1 MKFLIVLIIKIKIK
15 IMSKKVLVCGGA
27 GYIGGLTCDCLI
39 REGFDVTVFD
49 NLLYEDRFLKEI
61 PFIYGD
67 IRNTEKLLEVSKE
80 FDIIVLMS
88 ALVGDPA
95 CSVDQTLTEE
105 INYQSIKNFCENVS
119 NDKHLI
125 FMSTCS
131 VYGAQ
136 DGILNEDSQTNPLSS
151 YASTKLASEKYVL
164 QKGGTVFRLG
174 TVFGLGDT
182 YSRLRMDLVV
192 NVLTMKAIKDGEIT
206 INGGEQWRPIIAV
219 KDIAEYVTEA
229 CKEEYEGVYVL
240 SKENVVIRELG
251 ERVAELIPGTKINY
265 TEISFQDARNY
276 KVDATKSLNTF
287 KYKAKVTVEEEVSR
301 MMKMFNEGRVLNPED
316 NPFCLKLVSVVKSK
330 KGEIDCLIRELH
342 CSGRLLIIFIASDIF
357 CSLKPKR

>member
-1 MKFLIVLIIKIKIK
+1 MKK
-15 IMSKKVLVCGGA
+15 KKVLVCGGS
-27 GYIGGLTCDCLI
+27 GYIGGLTCDYLI
-39 REGFDVTVFD
+39 REGFDVTVYD
-49 NLLYEDRFLKEI
+49 NLLYENRFLKEI

-67 IRNTEKLLEVSKE
+67 IRDTKKLYEVSKD
-80 FDIIVLMS
+80 FDVIVLMS

-95 CSVDQTLTEE
+95 CSVDQKLTEE
-105 INYQSIKNFCENVS
+105 INYKAIKDFCEVVS
-119 NDKHLI
+119 PNKHLV

-136 DGILNEDSQTNPLSS
+136 EGLLNEESKTNPLSS
-151 YASTKLASEKYVL
+151 YAATKLKSEEHIL
-164 QKGGTVFRLG
+164 AKGGTIFRLG

-229 CKEEYEGVYVL
+229 CRMKYSGIFVL
-240 SKENVVIRELG
+240 SKENVIIKELG
-251 ERVAELIPGTKINY
+251 ERIVDVIPNTKINY

-276 KVDATKSLNTF
+276 KVDNSKSLEVF
-287 KYKAKVTVEEEVSR
+287 QYKAKVTVEEEVLR
-301 MMKMFNEGRVLNPED
+301 MVKMFKEGRVMDPED
-316 NPFCLKLVSVVKSK
+316 KVYHNGAFLKNK
-330 KGEIDCLIRELH
+330 KEKKE
-342 CSGRLLIIFIASDIF
+342 FV
-357 CSLKPKR
+357 

>member
-1 MKFLIVLIIKIKIK
+1 MVK
-15 IMSKKVLVCGGA
+15 KKVLVCGGA
-27 GYIGGLTCDCLI
+27 GYIGGLTCDVLI
-39 REGFDVTVFD
+39 REGFEVTVYD
-49 NLLYEDRFLKEI
+49 NLLYENRYLKEI

-67 IRNTEKLLEVSKE
+67 IRDTEKLYSVTRD
-80 FDIIVLMS
+80 FDIIVLMA

-95 CSVDQTLTEE
+95 CSVDHRLTEE
-105 INYQSIKNFCENVS
+105 INYMAIKNLCEIIGIN
-119 NDKHLI
+119 KHII

-136 DGILNEDSQTNPLSS
+136 DGMLNEESKTCPLSS
-151 YASTKLASEKYVL
+151 YASTKLKAEQHVL
-164 QKGGTVFRLG
+164 DLGGTVFRLG

-229 CKEEYEGVYVL
+229 CKEEYEGIYVL

-251 ERVAELIPGTKINY
+251 EKIAELIPNTKINY

-276 KVDATKSLNTF
+276 KVDNTKSLETF
-287 KYKAKVTVEEEVSR
+287 KYKAKVTVEDEVSR
-301 MMKMFNEGRVLNPED
+301 MMTMFKEGRVLNPED
-316 NPFCLKLVSVVKSK
+316 KVYHNGAFLKNKKEKNELV
-330 KGEIDCLIRELH
+330 
-342 CSGRLLIIFIASDIF
+342 
-357 CSLKPKR
+357 